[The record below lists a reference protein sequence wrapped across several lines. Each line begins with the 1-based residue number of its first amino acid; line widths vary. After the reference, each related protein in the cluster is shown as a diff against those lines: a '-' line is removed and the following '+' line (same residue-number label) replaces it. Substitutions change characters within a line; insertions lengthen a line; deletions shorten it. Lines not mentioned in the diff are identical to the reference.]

1 MCILANWFCLG
12 SVVVCVHVLVCMWK
26 EDGKGSG
33 KEDVIVFFSLIKLE
47 ENLIFTFFLVWN
59 WTFFS
64 KQRY

>member
-33 KEDVIVFFSLIKLE
+33 KEDVIVFFFFNKTRGKF
-47 ENLIFTFFLVWN
+47 NLHIFPCVELDI
-59 WTFFS
+59 FS